1 MENLIKK
8 HADKIRFIL
17 VGGTNT
23 VIDFVIL
30 FSLFNLV
37 GLPVFYSNVIST
49 SVALTFSFFANKTF
63 TFKDGG
69 GITKKKM
76 ATFLFITLV
85 GLWLIQPVI
94 ILVVRSIFGT
104 IITNDNIL
112 LLTGKLIATCVTL
125 VWNYILYRKFVFK
138 TQK

>member
-1 MENLIKK
+1 MEDLIKK
-8 HADKIRFIL
+8 HADKIRFVL

-23 VIDFVIL
+23 AIDFIIL
-30 FSLFNLV
+30 FSLFNLI

-76 ATFLFITLV
+76 ATFLIITLT
-85 GLWLIQPVI
+85 GLWLIQPLI
-94 ILVVRSIFGT
+94 ILGIRSAFGT
-104 IITNDNIL
+104 MIADDNVL
-112 LLTGKLIATCVTL
+112 LLVGKLLATCVTL

-138 TQK
+138 KS